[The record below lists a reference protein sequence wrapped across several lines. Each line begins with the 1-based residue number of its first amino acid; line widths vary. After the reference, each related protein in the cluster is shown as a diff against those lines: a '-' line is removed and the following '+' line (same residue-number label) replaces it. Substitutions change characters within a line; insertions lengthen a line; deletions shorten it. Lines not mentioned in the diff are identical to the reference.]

1 MIWKR
6 EVTLDALNAMGEGNM
21 VGLLDIRF
29 IAIHD
34 DSLEAT
40 MPVDSR
46 THQPFGLLHGGA
58 SVVLAESLGSVAG
71 YLCTEGERKWW
82 VWR

>member
-21 VGLLDIRF
+21 VGLLDIHF
-29 IAIHD
+29 EHIGD
-34 DSLEAT
+34 DTLEAT
-40 MPVDSR
+40 MPSIIAPNNRSACCMAERLWYWRKV
-46 THQPFGLLHGGA
+46 
-58 SVVLAESLGSVAG
+58 SVRSQAICVRRGSK
-71 YLCTEGERKWW
+71 RWW